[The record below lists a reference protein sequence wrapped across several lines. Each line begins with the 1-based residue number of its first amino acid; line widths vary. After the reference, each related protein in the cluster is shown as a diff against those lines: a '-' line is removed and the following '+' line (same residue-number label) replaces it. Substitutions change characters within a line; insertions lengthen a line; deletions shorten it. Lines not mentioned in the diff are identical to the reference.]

1 MGVPHEFT
9 QNTGWGVVP
18 LHWGPGKRE
27 KNFEKILKF
36 FQVPQ
41 LSAPE
46 CWNAETPY
54 LGPNGFAG
62 SKFGQGR
69 PLGMY
74 IFEKMAKI
82 SWTVKKFTPETP
94 KKPLISRQV

>member
-9 QNTGWGVVP
+9 QNTGWGGRSP
-18 LHWGPGKRE
+18 SLGGPENGK
-27 KNFEKILKF
+27 KFFEKILKF

-62 SKFGQGR
+62 SKFGQGEAFR
-69 PLGMY
+69 HVHFRKNGKDKLD
-74 IFEKMAKI
+74 
-82 SWTVKKFTPETP
+82 
-94 KKPLISRQV
+94 R

>member
-1 MGVPHEFT
+1 MNSLKILVGGSFPFI
-9 QNTGWGVVP
+9 G
-18 LHWGPGKRE
+18 GPENGKKKFE
-27 KNFEKILKF
+27 KNLKF

-62 SKFGQGR
+62 SKFGQGEAFR
-69 PLGMY
+69 HVHFRKNGKDKLD
-74 IFEKMAKI
+74 
-82 SWTVKKFTPETP
+82 
-94 KKPLISRQV
+94 R

>member
-27 KNFEKILKF
+27 KNFEKNLKF

-62 SKFGQGR
+62 SKFGQGEAFR
-69 PLGMY
+69 HVHFRKNGKDKLD
-74 IFEKMAKI
+74 
-82 SWTVKKFTPETP
+82 
-94 KKPLISRQV
+94 R

>member
-9 QNTGWGVVP
+9 QNTGWGGRSP
-18 LHWGPGKRE
+18 SLGARKTGK
-27 KNFEKILKF
+27 KIFEKILKF

-62 SKFGQGR
+62 SKFGQGEAFR
-69 PLGMY
+69 HVHFRKNGKDKLD
-74 IFEKMAKI
+74 
-82 SWTVKKFTPETP
+82 
-94 KKPLISRQV
+94 R